1 MVKQMVYLREVRY
14 LDFIAEIVL
23 AYADKL
29 LSERLNTNGISNY
42 HIVRY
47 RDDYRNFLQFKRG
60 YRTNSILSSRS
71 SCRLNFQLN
80 GKKTYLTEDVI
91 SDSIKPDK
99 KAYIS
104 EGPIY
109 RKTQKRIYSTMS
121 NLQQEALFIYQFSK
135 KHPNSGTLIKFFNNF

>member
-1 MVKQMVYLREVRY
+1 MT
-14 LDFIAEIVL
+14 IV
-23 AYADKL
+23 
-29 LSERLNTNGISNY
+29 
-42 HIVRY
+42 
-47 RDDYRNFLQFKRG
+47 FLQFKRG

-71 SCRLNFQLN
+71 SCRTQFQLN

-135 KHPNSGTLIKFFNNF
+135 KHPNSGTLIKLLTTFAQRLNKKLRFVAITL

>member
-1 MVKQMVYLREVRY
+1 MT
-14 LDFIAEIVL
+14 IVFF
-23 AYADKL
+23 A
-29 LSERLNTNGISNY
+29 I
-42 HIVRY
+42 
-47 RDDYRNFLQFKRG
+47 QRG

-71 SCRLNFQLN
+71 SCRTQFSIEWE
-80 GKKTYLTEDVI
+80 KTYLTEDVI

-121 NLQQEALFIYQFSK
+121 NLQQEALLYTNFQ
-135 KHPNSGTLIKFFNNF
+135 KHPNSGTLIKLLTTFAQRLNKKLRFVAITL

>member
-1 MVKQMVYLREVRY
+1 MT
-14 LDFIAEIVL
+14 IVFF
-23 AYADKL
+23 A
-29 LSERLNTNGISNY
+29 I
-42 HIVRY
+42 
-47 RDDYRNFLQFKRG
+47 QRG

-71 SCRLNFQLN
+71 SCRTQFSIEWE
-80 GKKTYLTEDVI
+80 KTYLTEDVI

-135 KHPNSGTLIKFFNNF
+135 NIQTAVH

>member
-1 MVKQMVYLREVRY
+1 M
-14 LDFIAEIVL
+14 
-23 AYADKL
+23 
-29 LSERLNTNGISNY
+29 
-42 HIVRY
+42 
-47 RDDYRNFLQFKRG
+47 
-60 YRTNSILSSRS
+60 
-71 SCRLNFQLN
+71 

-121 NLQQEALFIYQFSK
+121 NLQQEAHFYIPIFQKTSK
-135 KHPNSGTLIKFFNNF
+135 QRYTNKTFNNFCPKIEQKKLAICGDYLVMISISQK